1 MKVKF
6 DFSSPES
13 NHPFISGQTFLRYM
27 ITERDEIFMYGNVN
41 PKPLL
46 PIKNHHTGLGL
57 RVGTETPYSI
67 YVKGVPKNN
76 NPRP

>member
-1 MKVKF
+1 
-6 DFSSPES
+6 
-13 NHPFISGQTFLRYM
+13 
-27 ITERDEIFMYGNVN
+27 MYGNVN

-67 YVKGVPKNN
+67 YVKGVQKKQQSQTLK
-76 NPRP
+76 